1 MTIVKMASIFLRE
14 QIRTPLRV
22 IWSVI
27 SPTVLF
33 FFLHFDDINTKS
45 GDTKWLREQ
54 VGWFIG
60 YISLSVIFFSYCLYL
75 IGRRESGFIATFIY
89 NRTSK
94 MVFIFSQMLAS
105 LVMLFFYL
113 SFFLII
119 VCIGFQVLPGVD
131 FFFLITMSIT
141 ISILMMSAFT
151 WLAGIPVTFPTAN
164 IILSVLLTI
173 FMIFGVIDL
182 KTEISFI
189 SFTNSI
195 NPILIYSR
203 CLSLRE
209 APLISTGTK
218 LFYFLM
224 MILSLIT
231 IYRFRTEPVW
241 SAQ

>member
-1 MTIVKMASIFLRE
+1 MKIVKMASIFLKE
-14 QIRTPLRV
+14 QMRTPLSV

-33 FFLHFDDINTKS
+33 FFLHFDDIDKKS

-54 VGWFIG
+54 LGWFIG
-60 YISLSVIFFSYCLYL
+60 YISLSVILFSYCLYL

-89 NRTSK
+89 SRTSK

-105 LVMLFFYL
+105 LVMLFLYL

-119 VCIGFQVLPGVD
+119 VCTGFQVLPGVD
-131 FFFLITMSIT
+131 FIFLITSSMA
-141 ISILMMSAFT
+141 ISMLMMSAFT

-164 IILSVLLTI
+164 IIFSVLLTI
-173 FMIFGVIDL
+173 FMIFGVIAM
-182 KTEISFI
+182 KTEMTFI

-195 NPILIYSR
+195 NPILIYSK
-203 CLSLRE
+203 CLSLRG
-209 APLISTGTK
+209 ASLISIGTE

-231 IYRFRTEPVW
+231 VYRFRTEPVW